1 MSHYSADKILEF
13 LSPLYNKRLALCFK
27 IGKLFRKTK
36 FRIEWFTFINQNYE

>member
-13 LSPLYNKRLALCFK
+13 LSPLYNKRLALYFK
-27 IGKLFRKTK
+27 IRKLFRKTK